1 MPDARATAA
10 ADAHRWRFFR
20 AGGVEQVRLD
30 HAADLWALAEL
41 DPKLWAALAC
51 PTAGLAIAPQTL
63 AALDSDGDGRVR
75 LPEVR
80 DAVRWVCQRLRDPA
94 LIFAP
99 GDALPLAALTDDEEG
114 VALQAAA
121 RELLVRAGRPGAEA
135 LQASDMADLAQVFP
149 PALPNGDGVVPADL
163 ARAEDAGLADW
174 VERIAAARGATPDRS
189 GQPGIDAEALA
200 ACEADVA
207 AVLAWQAARP
217 PGDAQAMAAALHAV
231 DAVAAKVEDH
241 FTRCRLA
248 AFDPRAAAALDWTPE
263 QVQALADQALSPD
276 RPELAALPLAHVQ
289 PSAVLPL
296 RDGINPAWAA
306 AIAALREQAVAPLLG
321 ERDTLE
327 ADDWARL
334 RERLGAWRAWAA
346 ARPDTPVADWDA
358 DTLAQWRTADVPA
371 RLRALM
377 ARDREAAALADR
389 LDALQ
394 RLLLW
399 RRDLGVLLRNV
410 VNFADFY
417 GGTQPAA
424 FQAGTLFIDQRE
436 CRLCLPVADAAA
448 HAQLAAYSGLYLL
461 YCHCERAGE
470 PPMTIVA
477 ALTAGDAPDF
487 MVPGRN
493 GVFVDRQGR
502 DWSARVVRVVEN
514 PISVREAFW
523 APYKR
528 IARLIGEQVRKFAA
542 AREQAVQAQAAER
555 VGAGAEAVQRP
566 EAKPAGQ
573 QAFDIARFAGIF
585 AAIGL
590 ALGAIGTALAAVV
603 TGFLQLAWWQMPL
616 VVLGLM
622 VLISGPSV
630 LLAWLKLRQR
640 NIGPL
645 LDANGWAVN
654 IRARI
659 SIPVGVRLTALA
671 TLPPGAQRGGA
682 DPDADAPS
690 PWRWLVPLLAAL
702 AVAVW
707 GWRAGWWGGEAL

>member
-1 MPDARATAA
+1 MSEPRAPAL

-20 AGGVEQVRLD
+20 AGGVEQVRLED
-30 HAADLWALAEL
+30 AEDLRALDGL

-51 PTAGLAIAPQTL
+51 PTSGLAIAPQTL
-63 AALDSDGDGRVR
+63 AALDGDGDGRVR

-80 DAVRWVCQRLRDPA
+80 TAVHWVCARLRDPA
-94 LIFAP
+94 LILSP
-99 GDALPLAALTDDEEG
+99 GDELPLAALTDDEEG
-114 VALQAAA
+114 AALQAAA
-121 RELLVRAGRPGAEA
+121 RELLARAGRAQAAA
-135 LQASDMADLAQVFP
+135 LQLSDMADPALVFP
-149 PALPNGDGVVPADL
+149 PALPNGDGVVPAEL
-163 ARAEDAGLADW
+163 AEGDGLAAW
-174 VERIAAARGATPDRS
+174 IERIAAVRGAVPDRS
-189 GQPGIDAEALA
+189 GQPGIDAQALA

-207 AVLAWQAARP
+207 AVQAWRAAQP
-217 PGDAQAMAAALHAV
+217 AGDPQAMAAALQAV

-241 FTRCRLA
+241 YTRCRLA
-248 AFDPRAAAALDWTPE
+248 AFDARAAVALDWTPE
-263 QVQALADQALSPD
+263 QVQALATQALTAS

-289 PSAVLPL
+289 PAAVLPL
-296 RDGINPAWAA
+296 CDGLNPAWSA
-306 AIAALREQAVAPLLG
+306 AIAALREHAVGPLLG
-321 ERDTLE
+321 QRDDLE

-334 RERLGAWRAWAA
+334 CERLHAWREWGA
-346 ARPDTPVADWDA
+346 ARPDTAVADWDPA
-358 DTLAQWRTADVPA
+358 TLADWTEGGVPA
-371 RLRALM
+371 RLRTLM
-377 ARDREAAALADR
+377 ERDREAAALADR
-389 LDALQ
+389 LEALR
-394 RLLLW
+394 RLLLL
-399 RRDLGVLLRNV
+399 RRDLGALLRNF

-417 GGTQPAA
+417 GSAQPAA

-436 CRLCLPVADAAA
+436 CRLCLPVADAAT

-470 PPMTIVA
+470 SPMTIVA

-502 DWSARVVRVVEN
+502 DWGARVVRVVEN

-523 APYKR
+523 APYR
-528 IARLIGEQVRKFAA
+528 RVARLIGEQVRKFAT

-555 VGAGAEAVQRP
+555 VGAGAEAVQQP
-566 EAKPAGQ
+566 AAKPAGQ

-590 ALGAIGTALAAVV
+590 ALGAIGTALAAVA

-622 VLISGPSV
+622 VLVSGPSV

-659 SIPVGVRLTALA
+659 SIPFGVRLTAVA
-671 TLPPGAQRGGA
+671 ALPPGAQRGGA
-682 DPDADAPS
+682 DPDADTPS
-690 PWRWLVPLLAAL
+690 PWRWLLPLAGAAAL
-702 AVAVW
+702 AVW
-707 GWRAGWWGGEAL
+707 GWHSGWWGG